1 MIKIDNF
8 NKLIVANWKLNGDLA
23 LINDFKDRIK
33 PENLNINNNSLII
46 CPPAPYIS
54 YFTGDD
60 YILGSQDCSVYNE
73 GAYTGEIS
81 AKILKE
87 IGCETCIIGH
97 SERRIIFKENE
108 NSDLISKKLRNCL
121 NNELIPILCIGEN
134 IDQKRKKMTKIS
146 LKNQLNIISRDFNHK
161 NLIIAY
167 EPVWAIGTGLIP
179 SLDEISSN
187 LDFIRN
193 DVLRDKKIKILYGGS
208 VKGSNYKSILNLDS
222 VDGLLIGGA
231 SINIDD
237 FSKIINF

>member
-23 LINDFKDRIK
+23 LINEFKDRIK
-33 PENLNINNNSLII
+33 PENLNINNNCLII

-54 YFTGDD
+54 YFTRDD

-97 SERRIIFKENE
+97 SERRIIFRENE

-134 IDQKRKKMTKIS
+134 IDQKREKMTKIT

-179 SLDEISSN
+179 SLDEISNN

>member
-23 LINDFKDRIK
+23 LINEFKDRIK
-33 PENLNINNNSLII
+33 PENLNINNNCLII

-54 YFTGDD
+54 YFTRDD

-97 SERRIIFKENE
+97 SERRIIFRENE

-134 IDQKRKKMTKIS
+134 IDQKREKMTKIT

-179 SLDEISSN
+179 SLDEISNN

-193 DVLRDKKIKILYGGS
+193 DVLRDKKIKIIYGGS